1 MFIDRGKS
9 LVHKSGYSF
18 LMQKTSGT
26 LPFWEDSPILKS
38 TFAVASPW
46 GCFKLWTP
54 AVSVRLKQ
62 KPRQPGCFSRGV
74 CNGSSVCLQQLSKY
88 VRVGNTGFHG
98 WILSTNDLGI
108 LSTFKNLVFAKCC
121 WPSSEMRKRTS
132 SKSMNGRTPAT
143 SINIWPKVHFPYS
156 LHRFVKKKLQNLPP
170 PRGSRPLGN
179 FRPWVEFLVDV

>member
-88 VRVGNTGFHG
+88 QYVCVGGHRIHR
-98 WILSTNDLGI
+98 WILSTNDLG
-108 LSTFKNLVFAKCC
+108 TFLKNHSNHIRSYPGETHNTPKLCKMLLALHGNAKKNIQQINE
-121 WPSSEMRKRTS
+121 WKNTRNIYQHMTKGTLPIFPS
-132 SKSMNGRTPAT
+132 
-143 SINIWPKVHFPYS
+143 
-156 LHRFVKKKLQNLPP
+156 
-170 PRGSRPLGN
+170 
-179 FRPWVEFLVDV
+179 